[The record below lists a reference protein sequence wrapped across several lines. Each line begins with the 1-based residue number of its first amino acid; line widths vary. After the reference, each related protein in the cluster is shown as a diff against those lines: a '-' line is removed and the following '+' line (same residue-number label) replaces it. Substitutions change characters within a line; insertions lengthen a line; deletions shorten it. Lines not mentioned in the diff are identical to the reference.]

1 MYAAVRRYS
10 LKSGASVAALV
21 GKVQSGF
28 VPLIETAPGFV
39 SYQVLDT
46 GSGEIASITVFKD
59 KAGAEESTRKAADWV
74 KGNLADMVG
83 PAQVT
88 AGEIRFERKA

>member
-1 MYAAVRRYS
+1 MYAAVRSYS
-10 LKSGASVAALV
+10 LKAGASVAELV
-21 GKVQSGF
+21 AKVQSGF
-28 VPLIETAPGFV
+28 VPLIEKAPGFV

-46 GSGEIASITVFKD
+46 GSGGIVSITVFRD

-74 KGNLADMVG
+74 KGNLATMIG